1 MFKIIA
7 LLFIGFYLL
16 SCNKTQHAE
25 IETDLVVIDLNTL
38 KVQNPLD
45 KDGDGVFDS
54 CRFVRLETTENS
66 LIGPINKIHITD
78 SLFFISDYNKKLF
91 VFDSSGNFKNTIASI
106 GSGPDE
112 VLSLTHFLVDEKKNC
127 VYIFDV
133 MQSKIKSYSF
143 EGALLSSTNIDKDNW
158 GKYSSVQLLSNGDI
172 LLTMN
177 YYNTGAYNYKIVSK
191 SNTSKKGV
199 DLLKYPV
206 VGYLGGFGTRKNGAN
221 ENDVYVLSFYS
232 DTIHTIVNNNA
243 IPKFLFRGNLPVFDN
258 YEKFENDVNQDVG
271 IIYKRIREEGYST
284 GLSSLLAT
292 NDCLTFNS
300 FEDGTQYDVFWL
312 INENHGY
319 VVKDHLPHNVFS
331 SFDLITT
338 TFKNAFVSCIPADR
352 AIEDQ
357 NSPNRVS
364 DNNIDDLVREMHEE
378 DNPILGFYYIKN

>member
-7 LLFIGFYLL
+7 LLFIAFYLL

-45 KDGDGVFDS
+45 RDGDGVFDS

-66 LIGPINKIHITD
+66 LIGWINKIHITD
-78 SLFFISDYNKKLF
+78 SLFFISDYNEKLF

-158 GKYSSVQLLSNGDI
+158 GFYSSVQLLSNGDI
-172 LLTMN
+172 LLKMINHT
-177 YYNTGAYNYKIVSK
+177 TQVYNYKIVSK

-206 VGYLGGFGTRKNGAN
+206 VGNDFISYSQSIASEN
-221 ENDVYVLSFYS
+221 EVYVLSLNS

-258 YEKFENDVNQDVG
+258 YEKFGSDVYQDDG
-271 IIYKRIREEGYST
+271 RILGRIRREGYST

-300 FEDGTQYDVFWL
+300 FEDGTQNTVFWL

-319 VVKDHLPHNVFS
+319 VVKNHLPHNVFS
-331 SFDLITT
+331 SFYLITT
-338 TFKNAFVSCIPADR
+338 TFKNAFVSCIPAHR

-364 DNNIDDLVREMHEE
+364 DNKIDDLVSEMHEE